1 MFDRVLVPVD
11 GSDESARALEQ
22 GVAFARAVDANL
34 DVVTVVDVRDLDTAA
49 DVPSKEA
56 AGEDLVAETLAQVDT
71 DGVPVTTAVERGV
84 PDETIRTYATD
95 HDVDLVVMGTHGRT
109 GVRRFVLGSVTE
121 KVLRLSDV
129 PVLVV
134 HVGDADHG
142 VPYEDIL
149 VPTDGSE
156 GAAAAI
162 DPAAALATIFD
173 ATVHVVSV
181 VDTST
186 ATIEAGAWDMVGDS
200 LQVAAEDA
208 VAETEAAL
216 ADRGV
221 QSVETAVRP
230 GSPYRVLREYVTAND
245 LDLVVMGTHG
255 RSGIERYLLG
265 SVTEKLVR
273 TSPTPV
279 LTVRFPGDDD

>member
-11 GSDESARALEQ
+11 GSDQSVRALEQ
-22 GVAFARAVDANL
+22 GVAVARAVDATL
-34 DVVTVVDVRDLDTAA
+34 DVVTVVDVRELDTAA
-49 DVPSKEA
+49 DVAPKKA

-84 PDETIRTYATD
+84 PDETIRTYAD
-95 HDVDLVVMGTHGRT
+95 EHGVDLVVMGTHGRT

-121 KVLRLSDV
+121 RVIRLSDV

-134 HVGDADHG
+134 HVGDADHA
-142 VPYEDIL
+142 VPYDDIL

-181 VDTST
+181 VDTTT
-186 ATIEAGAWDMVGDS
+186 ASLDAGAWDMVGES
-200 LQVAAEDA
+200 LHAAAEEA

-221 QSVETAVRP
+221 ESVETAVQP
-230 GSPYRVLREYVTAND
+230 GTPYRVLREYVAGND

-279 LTVRFPGDDD
+279 LTVRIAGDGD